1 MIASVLLSFIKDKN
15 YRYLIYTTFIVLI
28 LGSVCFKYFEDWEWI
43 DAISYSVSVMV
54 TTGNADVSPQT
65 MHGKIF
71 NIFYMIISVIL
82 ILFFVNVLFQH
93 FHENRM
99 NAKEE
104 DKKNN

>member
-1 MIASVLLSFIKDKN
+1 MIKSVLISFIKDKN
-15 YRYLIYTTFIVLI
+15 YRTLIYTTFFVLL
-28 LGSVCFKYFEDWEWI
+28 LGSVCFKYFENWEWI
-43 DAISYSVSVMV
+43 DAISYAVSVMV
-54 TTGNADVSPQT
+54 TTGNAEVYPQT

-104 DKKNN
+104 NNEN